1 MNTSSNLHRSGLI
14 LDRRRFL
21 GLSALGISA
30 AALSA
35 CGGGPSTSGGGGGA
49 SAVEQID
56 FSGVKPAKEITF
68 WTSNPG
74 DSIKVSTEIVNAFNA
89 SQSDI
94 TVKLVTA
101 GADYEEIAQKFQTA
115 QTGGDLPDII
125 NLSDVWWFRYKMNDQ
140 IIPLDSLFEA
150 LEFDTDDYVDSL
162 LGDYLYDDAHWAVP
176 WARSTPLFYYNKDH
190 WKKAGLSDQGPQTW
204 EEFGEWKTELAATSG
219 AKFAFQ
225 FPALAGYAGWTL
237 QNNLWG
243 WGGGWSKEES
253 FDITC
258 NSAMSVEALSFLKDW
273 VYKDKVAGVAGVDQ
287 IQDFAAGVASATVGS
302 TGDLINAITSAK
314 FDVGVA
320 PLPAGPEEAERI
332 CPTGGSGV
340 GIPKDISP
348 ERQLAAGTFIKFLTE
363 PEQAI
368 KFSEATGYVPIR
380 KSADPAAILKKTP
393 QAQVAIDQLANTR
406 SQDYARV
413 FLPGG
418 DLEMANHM
426 ASILTENKDVQT
438 EMDSLK
444 TALEKIYTDQVKPHI

>member
-1 MNTSSNLHRSGLI
+1 
-14 LDRRRFL
+14 
-21 GLSALGISA
+21 
-30 AALSA
+30 
-35 CGGGPSTSGGGGGA
+35 
-49 SAVEQID
+49 
-56 FSGVKPAKEITF
+56 
-68 WTSNPG
+68 
-74 DSIKVSTEIVNAFNA
+74 
-89 SQSDI
+89 
-94 TVKLVTA
+94 
-101 GADYEEIAQKFQTA
+101 ADYEEIAQKFQTA

-393 QAQVAIDQLANTR
+393 QAQVAIDQLPNTR

>member
-1 MNTSSNLHRSGLI
+1 MNTSSNMHRSGLI

-162 LGDYLYDDAHWAVP
+162 LSDYLYDDAHWAVP

-190 WKKAGLSDQGPQTW
+190 WEKAGLSDQGPATW
-204 EEFGEWKTELAATSG
+204 EEFDEWTTKLASASG

-225 FPALAGYAGWTL
+225 LPALAGYAGWTM

-258 NSAMSVEALSFLKDW
+258 SSAEAVEAISFLQDW

-302 TGDLINAITSAK
+302 TGDLITAITSAK

-320 PLPAGPEEAERI
+320 PLPAGPVESERI

-348 ERQLAAGTFIKFLTE
+348 ERQLAAGTFIKFLTQ

-380 KSADPAAILKKTP
+380 KSADPAAIVKKTP
-393 QAQVAIDQLANTR
+393 QAQVAIDQLPNTR

-438 EMDSLK
+438 ELDSLK
-444 TALEKIYTDQVKPHI
+444 TALEKIYTDQVEPLV

>member
-35 CGGGPSTSGGGGGA
+35 CGGGPSTTGGGNGR
-49 SAVEQID
+49 STVEQID

-74 DSIKVSTEIVNAFNA
+74 DSIKVSTEIVDAFNS

-94 TVKLVTA
+94 RVKLVTA

-190 WKKAGLSDQGPQTW
+190 WKKAGLSDQGPATW
-204 EEFGEWKTELAATSG
+204 EEFDEWKTKLASASG

-225 FPALAGYAGWTL
+225 LPALAGYAGWTM

-258 NSAMSVEALSFLKDW
+258 SSAEAVEAISFLKDW

-302 TGDLINAITSAK
+302 TGDLITAITSAK

-320 PLPAGPEEAERI
+320 PLPAGPVEAERI
-332 CPTGGSGV
+332 SPTGGSGV

-380 KSADPAAILKKTP
+380 KSADPAAIVKKTP
-393 QAQVAIDQLANTR
+393 QAQVAIDQLPNTR

-426 ASILTENKDVQT
+426 ATILTENKDVQT
-438 EMDSLK
+438 ELDSLK
-444 TALEKIYTDQVKPHI
+444 TALEKIYTDQVEPLV